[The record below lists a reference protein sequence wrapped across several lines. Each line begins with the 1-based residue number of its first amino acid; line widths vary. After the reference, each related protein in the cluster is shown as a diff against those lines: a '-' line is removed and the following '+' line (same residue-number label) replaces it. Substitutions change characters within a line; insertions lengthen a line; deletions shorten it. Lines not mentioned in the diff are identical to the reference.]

1 MGTLGLHKLFHSG
14 IIVVFRIFL
23 GVKES
28 LGSCYFVAAFL
39 SLDFLERKRGRAF
52 VSSAKS
58 TAGALGVPRLVLD
71 CCQ

>member
-1 MGTLGLHKLFHSG
+1 MHELFHPG
-14 IIVVFRIFL
+14 IIVVFRVFL

-28 LGSCYFVAAFL
+28 LVSCNFVAAFL
-39 SLDFLERKRGRAF
+39 SLDFLERKRRRAF

-58 TAGALGVPRLVLD
+58 TAGALGVPRLVLG